1 MKTLHMF
8 AFKESDDGRIYYIEG
23 SLYNIENL

>member
-8 AFKESDDGRIYYIEG
+8 AFKESDDGRIYYIVYWKV
-23 SLYNIENL
+23 LYTK